1 MNESSVTRSIPPA
14 LAGVVELL
22 ELERPVTVTTA
33 QLAGYVE
40 RAGVKTPA
48 HVVIQRLAER
58 GWLLRTGVRGVWEF
72 APGEHAGPYSH
83 GDRWLTL
90 RAALDKQPDLPV
102 RVALGSALW
111 LLDLTDRAPDV
122 AEFALPTG
130 VHVPVAL
137 RRAYRVVRFDPN
149 LAPEKIRGL
158 PVHNPASV
166 LVHLADRP
174 SDVRSWGAVL
184 DVLADLVAAASLDD
198 VRAELQGRAHATG
211 VRLAYLLSG
220 VAPDLVEQLDVAPG
234 HKVWFGPRGKL
245 RHHDAT
251 WNVADTVLP
260 TRPADL
266 APRRR

>member
-1 MNESSVTRSIPPA
+1 MNEASVTRSIPPA

-22 ELERPVTVTTA
+22 ELERPVTVTTK
-33 QLAGYVE
+33 QLADLVD
-40 RAGVKTPA
+40 RADVDTPA

-58 GWLLRTGVRGVWEF
+58 GWLLKTGVRGVWEF

-90 RAALDKQPDLPV
+90 RAALDKQPELPAC
-102 RVALGSALW
+102 VALGSALW

-122 AEFALPTG
+122 AEVALPSG
-130 VHVPVAL
+130 AHVPVAL
-137 RRAYRVVRFDPN
+137 RRAYRVMRFDPR
-149 LAPEKIRGL
+149 LAPVRIRGL
-158 PVHNPASV
+158 PVHGPATV
-166 LVHLADRP
+166 LVHLAHRS

-184 DVLADLVAAASLDD
+184 DVLADLVAATSIDD
-198 VRAELQGRAHATG
+198 VRAELEGRAHATW
-211 VRLAYLLSG
+211 VRLAYLTCG
-220 VAPDLVEQLDVAPG
+220 VAPDLAGQLDVAPG

-260 TRPADL
+260 VRPADL
-266 APRRR
+266 APGRR